1 MALLHGIMQVRGPKG
16 QVTRLR
22 DVDGSETK
30 LFGSF
35 RSRSP
40 GLTVADHMTAQRLL
54 CGDGESTRFADHR
67 DCPNLLVSAHR
78 CMLTGSFIIRKPIC
92 VDSFYGVLP
101 TNLLQRSSPEPATDW
116 Y

>member
-1 MALLHGIMQVRGPKG
+1 MASMALLHGIMQVRGPKG

-54 CGDGESTRFADHR
+54 CHASAATANQHV
-67 DCPNLLVSAHR
+67 LLTTVTV
-78 CMLTGSFIIRKPIC
+78 LT
-92 VDSFYGVLP
+92 Y
-101 TNLLQRSSPEPATDW
+101 
-116 Y
+116 